1 MRKHLFIAICLGL
14 FIFAGAIQSRAE
26 TTGIYAAPKFLM
38 MWQNAHVDMDFKVE
52 GIPVSGEAFRS
63 QFTLGGA
70 LAVGYD
76 FWSQYQLP
84 IRAELEFAMR
94 GNNEE
99 KDSNEVGSYRFK
111 YNASTLMA
119 NFYYDFRNESAF
131 TPYVGAGVGLA
142 FIGVDN
148 KMDIGGVRVARDDET
163 FTNFAF
169 NLGAGVAY
177 NFTDNLA
184 VDLGYRYLNMGYVE
198 STGSRN
204 VSGVNVKHTTG
215 SYLYNHEIMLGARVT
230 F

>member
-26 TTGIYAAPKFLM
+26 NTGIYAAPKFLM
-38 MWQNAHVDMDFKVE
+38 TWQNAHVDLNVDGVE
-52 GIPVSGEAFRS
+52 ASNLFRS

-76 FWSQYQLP
+76 FWSQYQVP

-94 GNNEE
+94 GNNKEN
-99 KDSNEVGSYRFK
+99 DSNEFGSFQYK

-119 NFYYDFRNESAF
+119 NFYYDFHNESAF
-131 TPYVGAGVGLA
+131 TPYVGAGLGLA

-148 KMDIGGVRVARDDET
+148 KMDIAGNRILRDDEN

-184 VDLGYRYLNMGYVE
+184 VDLGYRYLNMGYIE
-198 STGSRN
+198 STGTRN
-204 VSGVNVKHTTG
+204 NIKHTTE
-215 SYLYNHEIMLGARVT
+215 SNLYNHEIMLGARVT

>member
-26 TTGIYAAPKFLM
+26 NTGIYAAPKFLM
-38 MWQNAHVDMDFKVE
+38 TWQNTHVDLNV
-52 GIPVSGEAFRS
+52 GGAEASNLFRS

-94 GNNEE
+94 GNNKEN
-99 KDSNEVGSYRFK
+99 DSNEFGSFQYK

-148 KMDIGGVRVARDDET
+148 KMDIGGVRIVRDDET

-177 NFTDNLA
+177 SFTDNLA
-184 VDLGYRYLNMGYVE
+184 VDLGYRYLNMGYIE
-198 STGSRN
+198 STGTRN
-204 VSGVNVKHTTG
+204 NIKHTTE
-215 SYLYNHEIMLGARVT
+215 SNLYNHEIMLGARVT